1 MTDAAILELT
11 NEFFLI
17 CLKLGGPTLLV
28 ALVVGVAVSI
38 MQAVTQVQEATL
50 TFVPKAIAIALTAL
64 ICGSWMLQSLIS
76 YSTELLERLPQY
88 VR

>member
-1 MTDAAILELT
+1 MTDATVLELV
-11 NEFFLI
+11 NQFFLI

-28 ALVVGVAVSI
+28 ALIVGVAVSI

-50 TFVPKAIAIALTAL
+50 TFVPKAIALALTAL
-64 ICGSWMLQSLIS
+64 ICGSWMLQSLIA
-76 YSTELLERLPQY
+76 YSAELFERLPQY